1 MFLVKRGNF
10 FPGTFHETEE
20 LINAFSICGD
30 KVFIFRIYDY
40 PPLLDYEV
48 ENWSYSELTCL
59 TLYYYLNTLMVTE
72 KVNAFSCKRFGEL
85 ILNPVISRD
94 VFSFVNKHN
103 LLNFSSRENLF
114 KEIPYTSVSLDF
126 ATKYREKNPPL
137 PTL

>member
-1 MFLVKRGNF
+1 MFLVKRVNF
-10 FPGTFHETEE
+10 FPGTFHEAEE

-30 KVFIFRIYDY
+30 KGFIFRIYDY
-40 PPLLDYEV
+40 PPLFDYEI
-48 ENWSYSELTCL
+48 ENCSYSELTCS

-72 KVNAFSCKRFGEL
+72 KINAFSWKLIVEL
-85 ILNPVISRD
+85 ILNLVISRD

-103 LLNFSSRENLF
+103 LLNFSSREKLF

-126 ATKYREKNPPL
+126 ATQYREKNPPL